1 MPIITVT
8 VVSAPNSE
16 TVPGHA
22 FISFNNEPNG
32 PLALGLYPRHE
43 GQDTPAL
50 FRMGVKT
57 PGEVQAR
64 TSTSARAVTALS
76 GFPDS

>member
-1 MPIITVT
+1 MRIITVT

-32 PLALGLYPRHE
+32 PLALGFYPRHE
-43 GQDTPAL
+43 GTQTPEL
-50 FRMGVKT
+50 FKMGIRT
-57 PGEVQAR
+57 PGEVQ
-64 TSTSARAVTALS
+64 TQDLYERAGCHRFIRIS
-76 GFPDS
+76 